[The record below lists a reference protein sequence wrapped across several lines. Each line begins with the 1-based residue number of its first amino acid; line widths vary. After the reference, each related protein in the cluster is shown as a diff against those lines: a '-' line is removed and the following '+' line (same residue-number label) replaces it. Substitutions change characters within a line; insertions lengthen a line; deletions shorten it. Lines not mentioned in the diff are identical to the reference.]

1 MNRCETGFL
10 DHLQK
15 HLSIR
20 SIRLLTGE
28 SSQLDKNYFYI
39 ASDHLT
45 LPLHQKD

>member
-1 MNRCETGFL
+1 MNRCEIVFL

-15 HLSIR
+15 YL

-39 ASDHLT
+39 ASDHST
-45 LPLHQKD
+45 LPLHQEV